1 MNTAQV
7 LNNYVEDLEGSDA
20 FTIRSK
26 SGYESNFQDDVW
38 KLDNSVSIK
47 WSNVGN
53 VSDNVL
59 KGFKLT
65 IARMAEEVS
74 AKHTQNCWHYFKQYL
89 LDPKLYVGG
98 NISSELILKYK
109 STLDSENEYKLGTI
123 RSLLRNWIEW
133 KHLGVNSDISDT
145 LDRLVLKG
153 NVKGK
158 AVLHQC
164 PHTGAYTLTEQQ
176 SLLIW
181 AGNAFQEKILS
192 LEEFAW
198 FYLIYATARRP
209 SQIRALRI
217 CDVTHKVVNN
227 SNIYSINIPRAKQ
240 RGGKFR
246 SECRSLTITEDLY
259 LIVVNQIKEV
269 KFFVSS
275 KFPTLDET
283 DIEQLPV
290 FLNRDSLREMIISDY
305 KSVITNTPDY
315 LHLSAISVHYMDRQ
329 ISRKCDAISE
339 RTGDYIHFTPVRCRR
354 TRATN
359 LVRNGITGVQLAYL
373 LDHSDTQQLFVYTQ
387 HTGELALRIFDKMND
402 AMELLSAKFEG
413 RLIHSE
419 DQALRGDDPNSRVF
433 QSSNNQVGNCGGSP
447 ACNSGLKACLLC
459 SQFQP
464 LLDAPWEDVLLDLM
478 EEIEHKQAMGASDL
492 ILQSFNLQLA
502 HVKAIMNACDKIK
515 LEKVL

>member
-7 LNNYVEDLEGSDA
+7 LSDYVEDFESSDD
-20 FTIRSK
+20 FTIRTK

-38 KLDNSVSIK
+38 KLDNSLDINWIK
-47 WSNVGN
+47 APSLPSNV
-53 VSDNVL
+53 L
-59 KGFKLT
+59 EGFKLT

-74 AKHTQNCWHYFKQYL
+74 ARHTHNCWRYFNDYL
-89 LDPKLYVGG
+89 LDSEVYEGG
-98 NISSELILKYK
+98 KIDSKVILKLK
-109 STLDSENEYKLGTI
+109 STLDAENEYKLGTI

-133 KHLGVNSDISDT
+133 KHPGINSDISGT

-158 AVLHQC
+158 SVLHQC
-164 PHTGAYTLTEQQ
+164 PYTGPYTLTEQQ

-181 AGNAFQEKILS
+181 AGNAFQKSLIP

-198 FYLIYATARRP
+198 FYAIYATARRP
-209 SQIRALRI
+209 HQIRALRV
-217 CDVTHKVVNN
+217 CDLEIKTINQKVV
-227 SNIYSINIPRAKQ
+227 YSLNIPRAKQ
-240 RGGKFR
+240 RYGGFR
-246 SECRSLTITEDLY
+246 SEFRSLTITKDLY
-259 LIVVNQIKEV
+259 LVIKNQIEEV
-269 KFFVSS
+269 KKFALSVFKEIPDSVFV
-275 KFPTLDET
+275 
-283 DIEQLPV
+283 QLPI
-290 FLNRDSLREMIISDY
+290 FPNYKLFDKGKIQKFDEIIG
-305 KSVITNTPDY
+305 NTPDY
-315 LHLSAISVHYMDRQ
+315 FHITINKAYVLSRNLSC
-329 ISRKCDAISE
+329 KCDAISE
-339 RTGDYIHFTPVRCRR
+339 RTGDYIHFTPMRCRR

-373 LDHSDTQQLFVYTQ
+373 LDHSDTQQLSVYTQ

-413 RLIHSE
+413 RLIYSE

-433 QSSNNQVGNCGGSP
+433 QSTNTQVGNCGGSP

-464 LLDAPWEDVLLDLM
+464 LLDAPWEDVLLGLM
-478 EEIEHKQAMGASDL
+478 EDIEHKQAMGASDL

-515 LEKVL
+515 LEEVL